1 MDVDVLQFI
10 SIKSWNDVITG
21 DENIF
26 CYSNYE
32 AYDALAFYNNKRYF
46 ALISATH
53 FDGPHSTQQ
62 QN

>member
-10 SIKSWNDVITG
+10 LIKSWNDVIIG

-26 CYSNYE
+26 CYSNNE

-53 FDGPHSTQQ
+53 FHGPHSTQQ

>member
-10 SIKSWNDVITG
+10 SITSWNDVIIG

-26 CYSNYE
+26 CYSNNE

-46 ALISATH
+46 ALICATH
-53 FDGPHSTQQ
+53 FNGPHSTQQ